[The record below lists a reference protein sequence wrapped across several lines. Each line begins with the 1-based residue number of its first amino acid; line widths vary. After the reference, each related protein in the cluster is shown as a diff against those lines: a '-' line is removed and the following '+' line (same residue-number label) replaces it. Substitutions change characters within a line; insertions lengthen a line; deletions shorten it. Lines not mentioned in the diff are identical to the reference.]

1 MRNDLGT
8 RLPPEAVRTSS
19 FPHSPI
25 PSFPPSYRSVHA
37 RRARYDLV
45 RSPLWELRTT
55 LEATSLRRLSPTHG
69 LPMTDDRQTRD
80 RELAELLQYLHET
93 RGLDL
98 SGYKRVGLIRRL
110 TKRMRTVGVEGFG
123 AYQFFIE
130 AHPGEY
136 AGLLDTLLI
145 NVTAFFRDDLPWEY
159 LRSEIIPRLL
169 EQKGPP
175 EVIRVWCA
183 GCATGEE
190 AYSLAIVLA
199 EALGVEKFM
208 ERVKLYATD
217 IDNEALAKA
226 RLGAY
231 GERDLAEVPPPIV
244 EKYFDH
250 RDQTFY
256 FRKNMRRCVIFG
268 RNDLVKDAPISRVD
282 LLACR
287 NTLMYFDGPTQARI
301 LARFHFALNE
311 GGFLFLGRAETILT
325 HATMFTPM
333 DLRRRV
339 FTKSRRPLSE
349 RAPLT
354 PRPIPPRGAAPL
366 AGSDSHDTSLR
377 LRSFDVGTVPQFVI
391 DEHGRLFL
399 LNARARSAFR
409 LATADIGR
417 PLQDLEISYRPYELR
432 SVIEQ
437 AYAERQPVV
446 RDGVSWRGHDGEQR
460 WFDIVVTPLFD
471 PNGAPGGASV
481 SFIDVTRGRQL
492 QQQLDDSQVELETA
506 YQELQS
512 TNEELETTN
521 EELHS
526 TVEELE
532 TTNEELQSTNEELE
546 TMNEE
551 LQSTNEELQ
560 TINEELRQ
568 RSDSL
573 NDLNMFLE
581 SMFTSLRSGIAVLD
595 RELRVTVWNR
605 PAEELWGVR
614 AAEVEELYFLRLD
627 IGLPLDQIEQPVR
640 DCLDGK
646 IDGHEAFLQ
655 ARNRRGRDIVCK
667 TTVYPLVT
675 RDDARPRGVI
685 VLMDE
690 LPAGT
695 PGDGKHEDGARATSE
710 AKPSSEKPATR

>member
-1 MRNDLGT
+1 
-8 RLPPEAVRTSS
+8 
-19 FPHSPI
+19 
-25 PSFPPSYRSVHA
+25 
-37 RRARYDLV
+37 
-45 RSPLWELRTT
+45 
-55 LEATSLRRLSPTHG
+55 
-69 LPMTDDRQTRD
+69 MTDDRQTRE
-80 RELAELLQYLHET
+80 RELTELLQYLHES

-98 SGYKRVGLIRRL
+98 TGYKRVGLLRRL
-110 TKRMRTVGVEGFG
+110 AKRMRAVGVEGFA
-123 AYQFFIE
+123 AYQSYIE
-130 AHPGEY
+130 SNPAEY
-136 AGLLDTLLI
+136 TGLLDTLLI
-145 NVTAFFRDDLPWEY
+145 NVTAFFRDDLPWDY
-159 LRSEIIPRLL
+159 LRNEIVPLLL
-169 EQKGPP
+169 EQKGPTDA
-175 EVIRVWCA
+175 IRVWCA

-199 EALGVEKFM
+199 EALGIERFQ

-217 IDNEALAKA
+217 LDDEALAKA

-231 GERDLAEVPPPIV
+231 GERDMADVPGPIV

-250 RDQTFY
+250 RDHTFY
-256 FRKNMRRCVIFG
+256 FRKDLRRCVIFG
-268 RNDLVKDAPISRVD
+268 RNDLVQDAPISRVD

-287 NTLMYFDGPTQARI
+287 NTLMYFDGPTQSKI
-301 LARFHFALNE
+301 LARFYFALNE
-311 GGFLFLGRAETILT
+311 GGFLFLGRAETMLT

-339 FTKSRRPLSE
+339 FTKSRTPGGERVPLSP
-349 RAPLT
+349 RA
-354 PRPIPPRGAAPL
+354 IPARGAASRMPNEPR
-366 AGSDSHDTSLR
+366 DTSLR
-377 LRSFDVGTVPQFVI
+377 LRSFEAGMVPQFVI
-391 DEHGRLFL
+391 DETGHLFL
-399 LNARARSAFR
+399 VNARARSVFR
-409 LATADIGR
+409 LASADIGR

-446 RDGVSWRGHDGEQR
+446 REGVAWRGHDGEQR
-460 WFDIVVTPLFD
+460 WFDISVTPLFD
-471 PNGAPGGASV
+471 ATGAPGGASV
-481 SFIDVTRGRQL
+481 SFVDVTRGRQL

-551 LQSTNEELQ
+551 LHSTNEELQ

-573 NDLNMFLE
+573 NDVNTFLE

-595 RELRVTVWNR
+595 RDLRVTVWNR
-605 PAEELWGVR
+605 QAEELWGAR
-614 AAEVEELYFLRLD
+614 AAEVETVHFLRLD
-627 IGLPLDQIEQPVR
+627 IGLPLEQIEKPIR
-640 DCLDGK
+640 DCLDGR
-646 IDGHEAFLQ
+646 IDSHEAFLQ
-655 ARNRRGRDIVCK
+655 ARNRRGRAIICK

-675 RDDARPRGVI
+675 RDNAQPRGVI

-690 LPAGT
+690 LPAGASASD
-695 PGDGKHEDGARATSE
+695 GDGTAEQAVTSE
-710 AKPSSEKPATR
+710 AAASGEPEAKSPARR

>member
-1 MRNDLGT
+1 
-8 RLPPEAVRTSS
+8 
-19 FPHSPI
+19 
-25 PSFPPSYRSVHA
+25 
-37 RRARYDLV
+37 
-45 RSPLWELRTT
+45 
-55 LEATSLRRLSPTHG
+55 
-69 LPMTDDRQTRD
+69 MTDDRQTRD
-80 RELAELLQYLHET
+80 RELADLLRYLHES

-110 TKRMRTVGVEGFG
+110 TKRMRTVGVEEFG
-123 AYQFFIE
+123 AYQSFIE
-130 AHPGEY
+130 THPTEHT
-136 AGLLDTLLI
+136 GLLDTLLI

-159 LRSEIIPRLL
+159 LRCEIIPRLL
-169 EQKGPP
+169 EQKGPT
-175 EVIRVWCA
+175 EVLRVWCA

-199 EALGVEKFM
+199 EALGTERFL

-217 IDNEALAKA
+217 LDDEALAKA
-226 RLGAY
+226 RLGTY
-231 GERDLAEVPPPIV
+231 GERDLAEVPAPIV

-250 RDQTFY
+250 RDQTFS
-256 FRKNMRRCVIFG
+256 FRKNLRRCVIFG

-287 NTLMYFDGPTQARI
+287 NTLIYFDGPTQAKI

-311 GGFLFLGRAETILT
+311 GGFLFLGRAETTLA

-333 DLRRRV
+333 DLRLRV
-339 FTKSRRPLSE
+339 FTKSRSSLGE
-349 RAPLT
+349 RAALA
-354 PRPIPPRGAAPL
+354 PRAIPPRGAAL
-366 AGSDSHDTSLR
+366 SSSDSHDASLR
-377 LRSFDVGTVPQFVI
+377 LHSFDAGAAPQLVI

-399 LNARARSAFR
+399 LNARARSVFR
-409 LATADIGR
+409 LTAADIGR
-417 PLQDLEISYRPYELR
+417 PLQDLEISYRPYALR

-446 RDGVSWRGHDGEQR
+446 REGVSWRGYDGEQR
-460 WFDIVVTPLFD
+460 WLDIVVTPLFAA
-471 PNGAPGGASV
+471 NGAPAGASV
-481 SFIDVTRGRQL
+481 SFIDVTRSRQL
-492 QQQLDDSQVELETA
+492 QQQLDDSQGELETA

-526 TVEELE
+526 SVEELE

-573 NDLNMFLE
+573 NDLNLFLE
-581 SMFTSLRSGIAVLD
+581 SMFTGLRSGIAVLD
-595 RELRVTVWNR
+595 RDLRVTVWNR
-605 PAEELWGVR
+605 QAEELWGVR
-614 AAEVEELYFLRLD
+614 AAEVEQVHVLRLD
-627 IGLPLDQIEQPVR
+627 VGLPLDQIEQPIR
-640 DCLDGK
+640 DCLDGR
-646 IDGHEAFLQ
+646 IDSHEALLR
-655 ARNRRGRDIVCK
+655 ARNRRGRAIVCK

-675 RDDARPRGVI
+675 RDDARSRGVI

-690 LPAGT
+690 MPTGAPAR
-695 PGDGKHEDGARATSE
+695 DGEGADRAARPE
-710 AKPSSEKPATR
+710 AKMSAKPAKR

>member
-1 MRNDLGT
+1 
-8 RLPPEAVRTSS
+8 
-19 FPHSPI
+19 
-25 PSFPPSYRSVHA
+25 
-37 RRARYDLV
+37 
-45 RSPLWELRTT
+45 
-55 LEATSLRRLSPTHG
+55 
-69 LPMTDDRQTRD
+69 MTDLRQARE
-80 RELAELLQYLHET
+80 RELAELLQYLHES

-98 SGYKRVGLIRRL
+98 SGYKRVGLLRRL
-110 TKRMRTVGVEGFG
+110 TKRMRAVGVDGFG
-123 AYQFFIE
+123 AYKSYIE
-130 AHPGEY
+130 THPTEY
-136 AGLLDTLLI
+136 TGLLDTLLI

-159 LRSEIIPRLL
+159 LRNEIVPLLL
-169 EQKGPP
+169 EQKGPTDS
-175 EVIRVWCA
+175 VRVWCA

-199 EALGVEKFM
+199 EALGIEQFL

-217 IDNEALAKA
+217 LDNDALAKA

-231 GERDLAEVPPPIV
+231 HERDMEGVPAPLL

-256 FRKNMRRCVIFG
+256 FRKDLRRCVIFG
-268 RNDLVKDAPISRVD
+268 RNDLVQDAPISRVD

-287 NTLMYFDGPTQARI
+287 NTLMYFDGPTQAKI

-311 GGFLFLGRAETILT
+311 GGFLFLGRAETMLT

-339 FTKSRRPLSE
+339 FTKSRVPGLDRVPLSP
-349 RAPLT
+349 RALPL
-354 PRPIPPRGAAPL
+354 RNGAARTPNEP
-366 AGSDSHDTSLR
+366 HDTSLR
-377 LRSFDVGTVPQFVI
+377 LRSFDVGTVPQFVV
-391 DEHGRLFL
+391 DEIGQLFL
-399 LNARARSAFR
+399 VNARARSVFR
-409 LATADIGR
+409 LSIADIGR

-446 RDGVSWRGHDGEQR
+446 REGVSWRAHDGDQR
-460 WFDIVVTPLFD
+460 WFDILVSPMFD
-471 PNGAPGGASV
+471 AGGAPGGASV
-481 SFIDVTRGRQL
+481 SFVDVTRSRTL

-573 NDLNMFLE
+573 NDLNTFLE

-595 RELRVTVWNR
+595 RDLRVTVWNR
-605 PAEELWGVR
+605 QAEELWGVR
-614 AAEVEELYFLRLD
+614 ASEVERVHFLRLD
-627 IGLPLDQIEQPVR
+627 IGLPLDEIEKPIR

-646 IDGHEAFLQ
+646 IESHETFLH
-655 ARNRRGRDIVCK
+655 AHNRRGRDIVCK
-667 TTVYPLVT
+667 TMVYPLVT

-690 LPAGT
+690 LPTGAAT
-695 PGDGKHEDGARATSE
+695 DDGNGAVNVTARSE
-710 AKPSSEKPATR
+710 GKASEKPATKR

>member
-1 MRNDLGT
+1 
-8 RLPPEAVRTSS
+8 
-19 FPHSPI
+19 
-25 PSFPPSYRSVHA
+25 
-37 RRARYDLV
+37 
-45 RSPLWELRTT
+45 
-55 LEATSLRRLSPTHG
+55 
-69 LPMTDDRQTRD
+69 MTDDHPNRD
-80 RELAELLQYLHET
+80 RELNELLQYLHES

-98 SGYKRVGLIRRL
+98 TGYKRIGLLRRL
-110 TKRMRTVGVEGFG
+110 AKRMRIVGVEGFG
-123 AYQFFIE
+123 AYKSYI
-130 AHPGEY
+130 ATHPTEY
-136 AGLLDTLLI
+136 TGLLDTLLI

-159 LRSEIIPRLL
+159 LRQEIIPLLL
-169 EQKGPP
+169 ERKGSTDP
-175 EVIRVWCA
+175 IRVWCA

-199 EALGVEKFM
+199 EALGIEQFL

-217 IDNEALAKA
+217 LDDEALAKA

-231 GERDLAEVPPPIV
+231 GERDLAEVPAPIV

-256 FRKNMRRCVIFG
+256 FRKDLRRCVIFG
-268 RNDLVKDAPISRVD
+268 RNDLVQDAPISRVD

-287 NTLMYFDGPTQARI
+287 NTLMYFDGPTQAKI

-311 GGFLFLGRAETILT
+311 GGFLFLGRAETMLT

-339 FTKSRRPLSE
+339 FTKSRALAGERLPLPA
-349 RAPLT
+349 RA
-354 PRPIPPRGAAPL
+354 IPARGGAAHVASEP
-366 AGSDSHDTSLR
+366 HDTSLR

-391 DEHGRLFL
+391 DETGRLFL
-399 LNARARSAFR
+399 VNARARAVFR

-437 AYAERQPVV
+437 AYTERQPVM

-460 WFDIVVTPLFD
+460 WFDITVTPLFD
-471 PNGAPGGASV
+471 AGGTPGGASV
-481 SFIDVTRGRQL
+481 SFIDVTRSRQL

-560 TINEELRQ
+560 TINDELRQ

-573 NDLNMFLE
+573 NDLNAFLE

-595 RELRVTVWNR
+595 RDLRVTVWNR
-605 PAEELWGVR
+605 QAEELWGVR
-614 AAEVEELYFLRLD
+614 AVEVEKVHFLRLD
-627 IGLPLDQIEQPVR
+627 IGLPLEQIAQPIR

-646 IDGHEAFLQ
+646 IEGHEAFLQ
-655 ARNRRGRDIVCK
+655 ARNRRGRAIVCK
-667 TTVYPLVT
+667 TMVYPLVT
-675 RDDARPRGVI
+675 RGDARPRGVI

-690 LPAGT
+690 VSAAD
-695 PGDGKHEDGARATSE
+695 GDGSRAAE
-710 AKPSSEKPATR
+710 PAVTPKSKSPEEPASQR

>member
-1 MRNDLGT
+1 
-8 RLPPEAVRTSS
+8 
-19 FPHSPI
+19 
-25 PSFPPSYRSVHA
+25 
-37 RRARYDLV
+37 
-45 RSPLWELRTT
+45 
-55 LEATSLRRLSPTHG
+55 
-69 LPMTDDRQTRD
+69 MTDDRQARD
-80 RELAELLQYLHET
+80 RELAELLQYLHES

-123 AYQFFIE
+123 AYRSFIE
-130 AHPGEY
+130 THPTEY

-159 LRSEIIPRLL
+159 LRNEIVPRLL
-169 EQKGPP
+169 EQKGPTDP
-175 EVIRVWCA
+175 IRVWCA

-199 EALGVEKFM
+199 EALGIEKFL
-208 ERVKLYATD
+208 EQVKLYATD
-217 IDNEALAKA
+217 LDNEALAKA

-231 GERDLAEVPPPIV
+231 GDRDLAEVPAPIV

-256 FRKNMRRCVIFG
+256 FRKDLRRCVIFG

-287 NTLMYFDGPTQARI
+287 NTLMYFDGPTQAKI

-311 GGFLFLGRAETILT
+311 GGFLFLGRAETMLT
-325 HATMFTPM
+325 YATMFTPM

-339 FTKSRRPLSE
+339 FTKSRSPLSE
-349 RAPLT
+349 RVPLST
-354 PRPIPPRGAAPL
+354 RALPPRGAVAHMPNE
-366 AGSDSHDTSLR
+366 SRDTSLR
-377 LRSFDVGTVPQFVI
+377 LRSFDVGSVPQLVI
-391 DEHGRLFL
+391 DESGRLFL
-399 LNARARSAFR
+399 LNGRARSVFR

-437 AYAERQPVV
+437 AYSERQPVM
-446 RDGVSWRGHDGEQR
+446 RDGVAWRAHDGEQR

-471 PNGAPGGASV
+471 AGGTPSGASV
-481 SFIDVTRGRQL
+481 SFIDVTRTRQL
-492 QQQLDDSQVELETA
+492 QQQIDDSQVELETA

-512 TNEELETTN
+512 TNEELETMN

-560 TINEELRQ
+560 TINDELRQ

-573 NDLNMFLE
+573 NDLNTFLE
-581 SMFTSLRSGIAVLD
+581 SMFTSLRAGIAVLD
-595 RELRVTVWNR
+595 RDLKVMVWNR
-605 PAEELWGVR
+605 QAEDLWGVR
-614 AAEVEELYFLRLD
+614 AAEVEQVHFLRLD
-627 IGLPLDQIEQPVR
+627 IGLPLDQMEQPIR

-646 IDGHEAFLQ
+646 IDDHEAYLA

-667 TTVYPLVT
+667 TTVNPLVT

-690 LPAGT
+690 MAVGT
-695 PGDGKHEDGARATSE
+695 PVGDGNGAERTKE
-710 AKPSSEKPATR
+710 TKVSEKPPSKR

>member
-1 MRNDLGT
+1 M
-8 RLPPEAVRTSS
+8 A
-19 FPHSPI
+19 
-25 PSFPPSYRSVHA
+25 
-37 RRARYDLV
+37 
-45 RSPLWELRTT
+45 
-55 LEATSLRRLSPTHG
+55 
-69 LPMTDDRQTRD
+69 DDRQTRE
-80 RELAELLQYLHET
+80 RELAELLQYLHES

-98 SGYKRVGLIRRL
+98 SGYKRVGLLRRL
-110 TKRMRTVGVEGFG
+110 TKRMRAVGVDEFG
-123 AYQFFIE
+123 AYQSFIE
-130 AHPGEY
+130 THPTEY

-159 LRSEIIPRLL
+159 LRNEIIPLLL
-169 EQKGPP
+169 EQKGPT
-175 EVIRVWCA
+175 EAIRVWCA

-199 EALGVEKFM
+199 EALGIEQFI

-217 IDNEALAKA
+217 LDNEALATA

-231 GERDLAEVPPPIV
+231 DERDLAEVPAAIV

-256 FRKNMRRCVIFG
+256 FRKDLRRCVIFG

-287 NTLMYFDGPTQARI
+287 NTLMYFDGPTQAKI

-311 GGFLFLGRAETILT
+311 GGFLFLGRAETMLT

-339 FTKSRRPLSE
+339 FTKSRSPLGERVPLSS
-349 RAPLT
+349 RA
-354 PRPIPPRGAAPL
+354 IPSRGAA
-366 AGSDSHDTSLR
+366 AVGNDSHDTSLR

-391 DEHGRLFL
+391 DETGRLFL
-399 LNARARSAFR
+399 LNARARSVFR

-460 WFDIVVTPLFD
+460 WFDIVVTPMFD
-471 PNGAPGGASV
+471 AGGAPGGASV

-560 TINEELRQ
+560 TINDELRQ

-573 NDLNMFLE
+573 NDLNLFLE

-605 PAEELWGVR
+605 QAEELWGVR
-614 AAEVEELYFLRLD
+614 AAEVEQVHFLRLD
-627 IGLPLDQIEQPVR
+627 IGLPLDQIEKPIR

-646 IDGHEAFLQ
+646 IDSHEALLQ
-655 ARNRRGRDIVCK
+655 ARNRRGRAIVCK
-667 TTVYPLVT
+667 TLVYPLVT

-690 LPAGT
+690 VLGGASADD
-695 PGDGKHEDGARATSE
+695 GDGVAEQAVRSE
-710 AKPSSEKPATR
+710 PKGSEQPAKR

>member
-1 MRNDLGT
+1 
-8 RLPPEAVRTSS
+8 
-19 FPHSPI
+19 
-25 PSFPPSYRSVHA
+25 
-37 RRARYDLV
+37 
-45 RSPLWELRTT
+45 
-55 LEATSLRRLSPTHG
+55 
-69 LPMTDDRQTRD
+69 MTDDRQTRD

-110 TKRMRTVGVEGFG
+110 LKRMRTVGVEGFG
-123 AYQFFIE
+123 AYQSFIE
-130 AHPGEY
+130 THSTEY
-136 AGLLDTLLI
+136 TGLLDTLLI

-159 LRSEIIPRLL
+159 LRSEIVPRLL
-169 EQKGPP
+169 EQKGPTAA
-175 EVIRVWCA
+175 IRVWCA

-199 EALGVEKFM
+199 EALGIEKFM

-217 IDNEALAKA
+217 LDNEALAKA

-231 GERDLAEVPPPIV
+231 GERDVAAVPAPIV

-256 FRKNMRRCVIFG
+256 FRKDLRGCVIFG

-311 GGFLFLGRAETILT
+311 GGFLFLGRAETMLT

-339 FTKSRRPLSE
+339 FTKSRRALGE
-349 RAPLT
+349 RISLAS
-354 PRPIPPRGAAPL
+354 RAIPSRGAAPPV
-366 AGSDSHDTSLR
+366 GSESHDTSLR
-377 LRSFDVGTVPQFVI
+377 LRSFDVGAVPQFVL

-399 LNARARSAFR
+399 LNARARSVFR

-446 RDGVSWRGHDGEQR
+446 RDGVSWRTHDGEQR
-460 WFDIVVTPLFD
+460 WFDIIVTPLFD
-471 PNGAPGGASV
+471 ASGAPGGASV

-573 NDLNMFLE
+573 NDLNRFLE

-595 RELRVTVWNR
+595 RDLRVTVWNR
-605 PAEELWGVR
+605 QAEELWGVR
-614 AAEVEELYFLRLD
+614 AAEVERVHFLRLD
-627 IGLPLDQIEQPVR
+627 IGLPLDQIEKPIR

-646 IDGHEAFLQ
+646 IDGHEVFLQ

-667 TTVYPLVT
+667 ATVYPLVT
-675 RDDARPRGVI
+675 RNDARPRGVI

-690 LPAGT
+690 MPTEAPG
-695 PGDGKHEDGARATSE
+695 GDGRGTDQVAATSE
-710 AKPSSEKPATR
+710 RQASETKAPEKPAKR

>member
-1 MRNDLGT
+1 
-8 RLPPEAVRTSS
+8 
-19 FPHSPI
+19 
-25 PSFPPSYRSVHA
+25 
-37 RRARYDLV
+37 
-45 RSPLWELRTT
+45 
-55 LEATSLRRLSPTHG
+55 
-69 LPMTDDRQTRD
+69 MTDDRQTRE
-80 RELAELLQYLHET
+80 RELGELLRYLHES

-98 SGYKRVGLIRRL
+98 SGYKRVGLLRRL

-123 AYQFFIE
+123 AYQSYIE
-130 AHPGEY
+130 THPTEY
-136 AGLLDTLLI
+136 TGLLDTLLI

-159 LRSEIIPRLL
+159 LRNEIVPLLL
-169 EQKGPP
+169 EQKGPTDA
-175 EVIRVWCA
+175 IRVWCA

-199 EALGVEKFM
+199 EALGIEQFQ

-217 IDNEALAKA
+217 LDNEALAKA

-231 GERDLAEVPPPIV
+231 GERDLAEVPAPIV

-256 FRKNMRRCVIFG
+256 FRKDLRRCVIFG
-268 RNDLVKDAPISRVD
+268 RNDLVQDAPISRVD

-287 NTLMYFDGPTQARI
+287 NTLMYFDGPTQAKI

-311 GGFLFLGRAETILT
+311 GGFLFLGRAETMLT

-339 FTKSRRPLSE
+339 FTKSSLLGIERIPLSS
-349 RAPLT
+349 RA
-354 PRPIPPRGAAPL
+354 ISPRGVAAQMPNEP
-366 AGSDSHDTSLR
+366 HDTSLR

-391 DEHGRLFL
+391 DETGRLFL
-399 LNARARSAFR
+399 VNARARSLFR

-437 AYAERQPVV
+437 AYAERQPVL
-446 RDGVSWRGHDGEQR
+446 RDGVAWRGHDGEQR
-460 WFDIVVTPLFD
+460 WFDIAVTPLFD
-471 PNGAPGGASV
+471 AGGAPGGASV

-560 TINEELRQ
+560 TINDELRQ

-573 NDLNMFLE
+573 NDLNTFLE

-595 RELRVTVWNR
+595 RDLRVTVWNR
-605 PAEELWGVR
+605 QAEELWGVR
-614 AAEVEELYFLRLD
+614 AAEVEQVHFLRLD
-627 IGLPLDQIEQPVR
+627 IGLPLDQIEKPIR

-646 IDGHEAFLQ
+646 IDSHEAFLH
-655 ARNRRGRDIVCK
+655 ARNRRGRNIVCK
-667 TTVYPLVT
+667 TRVYPLVT

-690 LPAGT
+690 MSTDAPTAGGNGAAETTVT
-695 PGDGKHEDGARATSE
+695 PV
-710 AKPSSEKPATR
+710 AKPGKKR

>member
-1 MRNDLGT
+1 
-8 RLPPEAVRTSS
+8 
-19 FPHSPI
+19 
-25 PSFPPSYRSVHA
+25 
-37 RRARYDLV
+37 
-45 RSPLWELRTT
+45 
-55 LEATSLRRLSPTHG
+55 
-69 LPMTDDRQTRD
+69 MTDDRQARE
-80 RELAELLQYLHET
+80 RELVELLDYLHES

-98 SGYKRVGLIRRL
+98 SGYKRVGLLRRL

-123 AYQFFIE
+123 AYKSYIE
-130 AHPGEY
+130 THPTEY
-136 AGLLDTLLI
+136 TGLLDTLLI

-159 LRSEIIPRLL
+159 LRNEIVPLLL
-169 EQKGPP
+169 EQKGPTAP
-175 EVIRVWCA
+175 VRVWCA

-199 EALGVEKFM
+199 EALGIEQFL

-217 IDNEALAKA
+217 LDSDALAKA

-231 GERDLAEVPPPIV
+231 HERDMGDVPAPLL

-250 RDQTFY
+250 RDATFY
-256 FRKNMRRCVIFG
+256 FRKDLRRCVIFG
-268 RNDLVKDAPISRVD
+268 RNDLVQDAPISRVD

-287 NTLMYFDGPTQARI
+287 NTLMYFDGPTQAKI

-311 GGFLFLGRAETILT
+311 GGFLFLGRAETMLT
-325 HATMFTPM
+325 HAAMFTPM

-339 FTKSRRPLSE
+339 FTKSRVPGLDRVPLSP
-349 RAPLT
+349 RALPRNGART
-354 PRPIPPRGAAPL
+354 PNEPR
-366 AGSDSHDTSLR
+366 DTSLR
-377 LRSFDVGTVPQFVI
+377 LRGFDVGAVPQVVV
-391 DEHGRLFL
+391 DEIGQLFL
-399 LNARARSAFR
+399 VNARARSLFR
-409 LATADIGR
+409 LATADVGR

-437 AYAERQPVV
+437 AYTERQPVTRESV
-446 RDGVSWRGHDGEQR
+446 NWRAHDGEQR
-460 WFDIVVTPLFD
+460 WLDIVVTPMFD
-471 PNGAPGGASV
+471 AGGAPGGASV
-481 SFIDVTRGRQL
+481 SFIDVTRGRLL

-573 NDLNMFLE
+573 NALNTFLE
-581 SMFTSLRSGIAVLD
+581 SLFTSLRSGIAVLD
-595 RELRVTVWNR
+595 RDLRVTVWNR
-605 PAEELWGVR
+605 QAEELWGVR
-614 AAEVEELYFLRLD
+614 AAEVERVHFLRLD
-627 IGLPLDQIEQPVR
+627 IGLPLDQIEKPIR
-640 DCLDGK
+640 DCLEGS
-646 IDGHEAFLQ
+646 IESHEMFLR
-655 ARNRRGRDIVCK
+655 ARNRRGRSIVCK
-667 TTVYPLVT
+667 TIVYPLVT
-675 RDDARPRGVI
+675 RDEAKPRGVI

-690 LPAGT
+690 MPTGAAT
-695 PGDGKHEDGARATSE
+695 GDGDSDGAARAAKSE
-710 AKPSSEKPATR
+710 GKPSEKPATKR

>member
-1 MRNDLGT
+1 
-8 RLPPEAVRTSS
+8 
-19 FPHSPI
+19 
-25 PSFPPSYRSVHA
+25 
-37 RRARYDLV
+37 
-45 RSPLWELRTT
+45 
-55 LEATSLRRLSPTHG
+55 
-69 LPMTDDRQTRD
+69 MTDDRQTRD
-80 RELAELLQYLHET
+80 REFVELLRYLHES

-98 SGYKRVGLIRRL
+98 SGYKQVGLLRRL
-110 TKRMRTVGVEGFG
+110 TKRMRTVGVDGFG
-123 AYQFFIE
+123 AYQSYVE
-130 AHPGEY
+130 THPTEY
-136 AGLLDTLLI
+136 TGLLDTLLI

-159 LRSEIIPRLL
+159 LRNEIVPLLL
-169 EQKGPP
+169 EQKGPTEP
-175 EVIRVWCA
+175 IRVWCA

-199 EALGVEKFM
+199 EALGIEQFQ

-217 IDNEALAKA
+217 LDNDALAKA

-231 GERDLAEVPPPIV
+231 SERDMAEVPAPIV

-250 RDQTFY
+250 RDQTYY
-256 FRKNMRRCVIFG
+256 FRKDVRRCVIFG
-268 RNDLVKDAPISRVD
+268 RNDLVQDAPISRVD

-287 NTLMYFDGPTQARI
+287 NTLMYFDGPTQAKI

-311 GGFLFLGRAETILT
+311 GGFLFLGRAETMLT

-339 FTKSRRPLSE
+339 FTKSRVLSGE
-349 RAPLT
+349 RIALSPRAIPARGGLSQT
-354 PRPIPPRGAAPL
+354 PNEL
-366 AGSDSHDTSLR
+366 HDTSLR
-377 LRSFDVGTVPQFVI
+377 LRGFDVGTVPQLVI
-391 DEHGRLFL
+391 DEVGRLFL
-399 LNARARSAFR
+399 VNARARSVFR
-409 LATADIGR
+409 LANADVGR

-437 AYAERQPVV
+437 AYAERQPVM
-446 RDGVSWRGHDGEQR
+446 RDGVSWRAHDGEQR
-460 WFDIVVTPLFD
+460 WFDIAVSPMFD
-471 PNGAPGGASV
+471 AGGAPGGASV
-481 SFIDVTRGRQL
+481 SFIDVTRSRQL

-560 TINEELRQ
+560 TINDELRQ

-573 NDLNMFLE
+573 NDLNTFLE
-581 SMFTSLRSGIAVLD
+581 SMFTSLRVGIAVLD
-595 RELRVTVWNR
+595 RDLRVTVWNR
-605 PAEELWGVR
+605 QAEELWGAR
-614 AAEVEELYFLRLD
+614 ASEVEHVHFLRLD
-627 IGLPLDQIEQPVR
+627 IGLPIAQIEQPMR

-646 IDGHEAFLQ
+646 IDGHEGFLQ
-655 ARNRRGRDIVCK
+655 ARNWRGRAIVCK

-690 LPAGT
+690 MPTGT
-695 PGDGKHEDGARATSE
+695 PTGDDDGDGAPEETVTPETKPLERPAR
-710 AKPSSEKPATR
+710 TR

>member
-1 MRNDLGT
+1 
-8 RLPPEAVRTSS
+8 
-19 FPHSPI
+19 
-25 PSFPPSYRSVHA
+25 
-37 RRARYDLV
+37 
-45 RSPLWELRTT
+45 
-55 LEATSLRRLSPTHG
+55 
-69 LPMTDDRQTRD
+69 MTDDHQTRD
-80 RELAELLQYLHET
+80 RELVELLQYLHES

-98 SGYKRVGLIRRL
+98 SGYKRVGLLRRL

-123 AYQFFIE
+123 AYQAYIE
-130 AHPGEY
+130 THPAEY
-136 AGLLDTLLI
+136 TGLLDTLLI

-159 LRSEIIPRLL
+159 LRNEIIPLLL
-169 EQKGPP
+169 EQKGPT
-175 EVIRVWCA
+175 EAIRVWCA

-199 EALGVEKFM
+199 EALGVEKFLD
-208 ERVKLYATD
+208 RVKLYATD
-217 IDNEALAKA
+217 LDNEALAKA

-231 GERDLAEVPPPIV
+231 DERAMADVPAPIV
-244 EKYFDH
+244 EKYFEH
-250 RDQTFY
+250 REQTFY
-256 FRKNMRRCVIFG
+256 FRKDLRRCVIFG

-287 NTLMYFDGPTQARI
+287 NTLMYFDGPTQAKI

-311 GGFLFLGRAETILT
+311 GGFLFLGRAETMLT

-339 FTKSRRPLSE
+339 FTKSPSPLGE
-349 RAPLT
+349 RVALS
-354 PRPIPPRGAAPL
+354 PRVIASRGAAELPRND
-366 AGSDSHDTSLR
+366 ARDAALR
-377 LRSFDVGTVPQFVI
+377 LRAFDVGTVPQFVI
-391 DEHGRLFL
+391 DETGRLFL
-399 LNARARSAFR
+399 INARARSVFR
-409 LATADIGR
+409 LVTADIGR

-437 AYAERQPVV
+437 AIADRQPVV
-446 RDGVSWRGHDGEQR
+446 REGVSWRTPDGEQR
-460 WFDIVVTPLFD
+460 WFDIIVTPLFD
-471 PNGAPGGASV
+471 AGGTSSGASV
-481 SFIDVTRGRQL
+481 SFIDATRGRQL

-560 TINEELRQ
+560 TINEEVRQ
-568 RSDSL
+568 RGDSL

-595 RELRVTVWNR
+595 RDLRVTVWNR
-605 PAEELWGVR
+605 QAEELWGVR
-614 AAEVEELYFLRLD
+614 AAEVERVHFLRLD
-627 IGLPLDQIEQPVR
+627 IGLPLDQVEKPIR
-640 DCLDGK
+640 DCRDGK
-646 IDGHEAFLQ
+646 IDGHESLLHAH
-655 ARNRRGRDIVCK
+655 NRRGRDIVCK
-667 TTVYPLVT
+667 TRIYPLVT

-690 LPAGT
+690 VLAGSPA
-695 PGDGKHEDGARATSE
+695 PGGAGEDQAAVTAKEKTSERSE
-710 AKPSSEKPATR
+710 AKR